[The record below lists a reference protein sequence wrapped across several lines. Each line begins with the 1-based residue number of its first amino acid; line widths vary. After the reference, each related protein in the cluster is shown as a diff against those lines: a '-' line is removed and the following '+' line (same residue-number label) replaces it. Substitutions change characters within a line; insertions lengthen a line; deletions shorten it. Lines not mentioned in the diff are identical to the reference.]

1 MEHRLSRKDLQ
12 EAVAKDSSDIESR
25 LLLAR
30 LFMDDHA
37 PKKALRLLEQI
48 TLVDPDNAESWLRIG
63 LCWGMSMLENLP
75 SAEIW
80 GEEKDEELMVEN
92 AIHALE
98 KALEFDPELV
108 GAYNAMA
115 RIFVIRGQEDEAVEL
130 LAQSLQI
137 DPSQL
142 DVVDELQELTGSPA
156 WELLDK
162 ETDMGDAEDG
172 F

>member
-1 MEHRLSRKDLQ
+1 MEQQLSRKDLQ
-12 EAVAKDSSDIESR
+12 DAVAKDSTDIESR

-30 LFMDDHA
+30 LFMDDHS

-48 TLVDPDNAESWLRIG
+48 TLVDPVNAEAWLRIG
-63 LCWGMSMLENLP
+63 LCWGMAILENLP
-75 SAEIW
+75 PAEIW

-115 RIFVIRGQEDEAVEL
+115 RIFVVRGQEDEALEL
-130 LAQSLQI
+130 FAQSLSI

-142 DVVDELQELTGSPA
+142 DVVDDLQELTGSPA

-162 ETDMGDAEDG
+162 ETDMGNEEDG

>member
-1 MEHRLSRKDLQ
+1 MEQQLSRKDLQ
-12 EAVAKDSSDIESR
+12 DAVAGDPSNIESR
-25 LLLAR
+25 LVLAR
-30 LFMDDHA
+30 LYMEDHS
-37 PKKALRLLEQI
+37 PKKALRLLEQV
-48 TLVDPDNAESWLRIG
+48 TLVDPRNAEAWLRIG
-63 LCWGMSMLENLP
+63 LTWGMSMLENLP

-98 KALEFDPELV
+98 KALEYDPELV
-108 GAYNAMA
+108 AAYNAMA
-115 RIFVIRGQEDEAVEL
+115 RIFVIRGQEEDALEL
-130 LAQSLQI
+130 FAQSLQI

-142 DVVDELQELTGSPA
+142 DVVDELQVITGSPA

-162 ETDMGDAEDG
+162 ETDMGDEEDG

>member
-1 MEHRLSRKDLQ
+1 MEQQLSRKDLQ
-12 EAVAKDSSDIESR
+12 DAVAKDSTDIESR

-30 LFMDDHA
+30 LFMDDHS

-48 TLVDPDNAESWLRIG
+48 TLVDPVNAE
-63 LCWGMSMLENLP
+63 LCWGMAILENLP
-75 SAEIW
+75 PAEIW

-115 RIFVIRGQEDEAVEL
+115 RIFVVRGQEDEALEL
-130 LAQSLQI
+130 FAQSLSI

-142 DVVDELQELTGSPA
+142 DVVDDLQELTGSPA

-162 ETDMGDAEDG
+162 ETDMGNEEDG